1 MTFITAGDQM
11 FVFSALALL
20 GNLSSGFLVFIKNEG
35 ATGLQMTLQISLF
48 PPQLLGFICT

>member
-1 MTFITAGDQM
+1 M

-35 ATGLQMTLQISLF
+35 ATGLQMTFASLYVKSVKKE
-48 PPQLLGFICT
+48 